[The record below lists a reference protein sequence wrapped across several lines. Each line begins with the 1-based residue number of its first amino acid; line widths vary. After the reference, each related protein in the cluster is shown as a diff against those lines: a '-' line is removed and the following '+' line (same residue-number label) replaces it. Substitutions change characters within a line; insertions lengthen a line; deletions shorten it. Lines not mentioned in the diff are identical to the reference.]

1 MPTKQKRN
9 NRAAG
14 PGAETTRQNRAE
26 KASLC
31 PDPLITSLREKFGDL
46 IGVDATRLPL
56 LRIAAAPSLLR
67 TIAEHVF
74 LQLNGRYIT
83 CAAIDRGDEALPPT
97 LRYLFSFDKEKLLLC
112 ISSDLDPATPAVVD
126 SLTPVIP
133 GANWAEREMK
143 DMHGISA
150 SGHPDLR
157 RLVLADDWPEGVHP
171 LRSEFRFDHRPPPA
185 SGVAPNL
192 KTPPASTTLLPLGS
206 FYGQKETTAYFN
218 LFVYGE
224 RVVDVDYRGFY
235 NHRGLEKMAGSILSY
250 HHIPF
255 IAERIC
261 ACCGFSHSTCYCQA
275 MESAAGLEVP
285 PRARF
290 IRSAL
295 LEIERLYS
303 HSLWLASICSM
314 EGFKHLFLKCCAL
327 QGSILNLCQFLTGSR
342 IIFGMNVI
350 GGVSRDFP
358 SAPQSRLGSL
368 MGAVEKDL
376 AALMDG
382 MPGELSLFSHMKMI
396 SALPRH
402 DALRFCVSG
411 PTARA
416 SGIAIDAR
424 VDHPYA
430 AYDRLSVEP
439 VCRGEGDN
447 LARVSVRI
455 DEMNQSLKLVR
466 EIMDLLPEGAIRAK
480 TVEIPPYTD
489 CVSAVES
496 PRGETVHYVLT
507 GRNGRPLRWK
517 IKSATFSNLQ
527 AIPVMLRGTNIADAR
542 MSISSIDPCF
552 SCIEH

>member
-1 MPTKQKRN
+1 MS
-9 NRAAG
+9 
-14 PGAETTRQNRAE
+14 RQDRTE
-26 KASLC
+26 KAAVC
-31 PDPLITSLREKFGDL
+31 PDPLITSLKEKFGDL
-46 IGVDATRLPL
+46 ISLATDRLPIL
-56 LRIAAAPSLLR
+56 FLTASSSLIR
-67 TIAEHVF
+67 SIAEHVF

-83 CAAIDRGDEALPPT
+83 CAAIDRGEETRPPA

-112 ISSDLDPATPAVVD
+112 ISADLDPANPAAVD

-143 DMHGISA
+143 DLSGITA

-157 RLVLADDWPEGVHP
+157 RLILADDWPEGVYP
-171 LRSEFRFDHRPPPA
+171 LRSEFRFDHKPAPA
-185 SGVAPNL
+185 SGAAPNL

-235 NHRGLEKMAGSILSY
+235 NHRGLEKMAGSVLSY
-250 HHIPF
+250 HHIPYF
-255 IAERIC
+255 AERIC

-275 MESAAGLEVP
+275 IESAARLEVP
-285 PRARF
+285 LRARF

-327 QGSILNLCQFLTGSR
+327 QGSILNLCQFLTGTR

-350 GGVSRDFP
+350 GGVSRDITT
-358 SAPQSRLGSL
+358 APQSRLDSFL
-368 MGAVEKDL
+368 GAAGKDL
-376 AALMDG
+376 ATLMDG
-382 MPGELSLFSHMKMI
+382 MPGELALFSHMKMI
-396 SALPRH
+396 STLPRH
-402 DALRFCVSG
+402 DAQRFCVTG

-416 SGIAIDAR
+416 SGIAVDAR

-455 DEMNQSLKLVR
+455 DEMNQSLKLIR
-466 EIMDLLPEGAIRAK
+466 EIIDQMPEGALRVK

-496 PRGETVHYVLT
+496 PRGETVHYILT

-517 IKSATFSNLQ
+517 IKSATFANLQ

-552 SCIEH
+552 SCVEH

>member
-1 MPTKQKRN
+1 MPSKQKRN
-9 NRAAG
+9 NRASG
-14 PGAETTRQNRAE
+14 RGTDTSRQDRSE
-26 KASLC
+26 KAAVC
-31 PDPLITSLREKFGDL
+31 PDPLTKSLKEKFGDL
-46 IGVDATRLPL
+46 ISLDTNRFPILFL
-56 LRIAAAPSLLR
+56 TTSPSLVR
-67 TIAEHVF
+67 SIAEYVF

-83 CAAIDRGDEALPPT
+83 CAAIDRAEETLPPAM
-97 LRYLFSFDKEKLLLC
+97 RYLFSCDKEHALLC
-112 ISSDLDPATPAVVD
+112 ISTDLDPANPAAVD

-133 GANWAEREMK
+133 GANWAERELK
-143 DMHGISA
+143 DMSGISA
-150 SGHPDLR
+150 VDHPDLR
-157 RLVLADDWPEGVHP
+157 RLILADDWPEGVYP
-171 LRSEFRFDHRPPPA
+171 LRSEFRFDHKPPPA
-185 SGVAPNL
+185 SGAAPNL

-275 MESAAGLEVP
+275 IESAARLEVP
-285 PRARF
+285 LRARF
-290 IRSAL
+290 IRTAL
-295 LEIERLYS
+295 LEVERLYS
-303 HSLWLASICSM
+303 HALWLASICSM

-327 QGSILNLCQFLTGSR
+327 QGSILNLCQFLTGNR

-350 GGVSRDFP
+350 GGVSRDIP
-358 SAPQSRLGSL
+358 TTPRSRLESFL
-368 MGAVEKDL
+368 GAVEKDL
-376 AALMDG
+376 AVLMEG
-382 MPGELSLFSHMKMI
+382 LPGELSLFSHMKMI
-396 SALPRH
+396 STLPRH
-402 DALRFCVSG
+402 DAQRFCVSG

-416 SGIAIDAR
+416 SGITADAR

-430 AYDRLSVEP
+430 AYDRLSLQP

-455 DEMNQSLKLVR
+455 DEMHQSMRLIR
-466 EIMDLLPEGAIRAK
+466 EIFNHLPESELRVK
-480 TVEIPPYTD
+480 TIEIPPHID
-489 CVSAVES
+489 CMSAVES
-496 PRGETVHYVLT
+496 PRGETVHYILT
-507 GRNGRPLRWK
+507 GANGRPLRWK

-542 MSISSIDPCF
+542 MSICSIDPCF
-552 SCIEH
+552 SCVEH

>member
-1 MPTKQKRN
+1 MPSKQKRN
-9 NRAAG
+9 NRCAASG
-14 PGAETTRQNRAE
+14 TEISRRDRIE
-26 KASLC
+26 KAAAC
-31 PDPLITSLREKFGDL
+31 PDPLIASLREKFGDL
-46 IGVDATRLPL
+46 ISVDPDRIPL
-56 LRIAAAPSLLR
+56 LLLTAPPSLIR
-67 TIAEHVF
+67 NVAEHVY
-74 LQLNGRYIT
+74 LQLHGRYIT
-83 CAAIDRGDEALPPT
+83 CAAIDRGDEALPPS
-97 LRYLFSFDKEKLLLC
+97 LRYLFSFDKERLLLC
-112 ISSDLDPATPAVVD
+112 IGTDLDRSSPATVD

-133 GANWAEREMK
+133 GANWSEREMK
-143 DMHGISA
+143 DMHGIIA
-150 SGHPDLR
+150 GGHPDLR
-157 RLVLADDWPEGVHP
+157 RLVLADDWPEGTYP
-171 LRSEFRFDHRPPPA
+171 LRNDFRFDHKPA
-185 SGVAPNL
+185 PVSGAAPNL
-192 KTPPASTTLLPLGS
+192 APPPASTTLLPLGS

-235 NHRGLEKMAGSILSY
+235 NHRGLEKMADSLLSY

-275 MESAAGLEVP
+275 MESAARLEVP

-295 LEIERLYS
+295 LELERLYS

-314 EGFKHLFLKCCAL
+314 EGLKHLFLKCCAL
-327 QGSILNLCQFLTGSR
+327 QASILNLCQFLTGSR

-350 GGVSRDFP
+350 GGISRDIP
-358 SAPQSRLGSL
+358 TSSQSRLGSFL
-368 MGAVEKDL
+368 GAVEKDL

-382 MPGELSLFSHMKMI
+382 MPGAPSLFPHMKMI
-396 SALPRH
+396 STLPRH
-402 DALRFCVSG
+402 DALRLCVSG

-430 AYDRLSVEP
+430 AYDLLSVEP

-447 LARVSVRI
+447 LARISVRV
-455 DEMNQSLKLVR
+455 DEMNQSLKLMR
-466 EIMDLLPEGAIRAK
+466 EIIDRMPEGAIRVK
-480 TVEIPPYTD
+480 TVEIPPHTD

-507 GRNGRPLRWK
+507 GRNGRPRRWK

-527 AIPVMLRGTNIADAR
+527 AVPVMLRGTNIADAR

>member
-1 MPTKQKRN
+1 MSPQDRT
-9 NRAAG
+9 
-14 PGAETTRQNRAE
+14 E
-26 KASLC
+26 KVVLR
-31 PDPLITSLREKFGDL
+31 PDPLIASLKEKFGDQ
-46 IGVDATRLPL
+46 ISIDSDRLPL
-56 LRIAAAPSLLR
+56 LLLTANSSLIR
-67 TIAEHVF
+67 SIAEHVF
-74 LQLNGRYIT
+74 LQLNGRHIT
-83 CAAIDRGDEALPPT
+83 CVAIDRGNESRPPA
-97 LRYLFSFDKEKLLLC
+97 LRYFFSFDKEKLLLC
-112 ISSDLDPATPAVVD
+112 ISSDLDPANPAAVD

-143 DMHGISA
+143 DLHGISA

-157 RLVLADDWPEGVHP
+157 RLILADDWPEGVYP
-171 LRSEFRFDHRPPPA
+171 LRSEFRFDHKPAPA
-185 SGVAPNL
+185 SGAAPNL

-235 NHRGLEKMAGSILSY
+235 NHRGLEKMAGSSLSY
-250 HHIPF
+250 HLIPF

-275 MESAAGLEVP
+275 IESAARLEVP
-285 PRARF
+285 LRARF

-327 QGSILNLCQFLTGSR
+327 QGSILTLCQFLTGNR

-350 GGVSRDFP
+350 GGVSRDIP
-358 SAPQSRLGSL
+358 TAPQSRLSSL
-368 MGAVEKDL
+368 LGAVEKDL
-376 AALMDG
+376 DILMDG

-396 SALPRH
+396 STLPRH
-402 DALRFCVSG
+402 DAQRFCVTG

-416 SGIAIDAR
+416 SGIAVDAR

-430 AYDRLSVEP
+430 AYDRLPVEP

-455 DEMNQSLKLVR
+455 DEMKQSLALVR
-466 EIMDLLPEGAIRAK
+466 EIISRMPEGAIRVK
-480 TVEIPPYTD
+480 TVEIPPDID

-496 PRGETVHYVLT
+496 PRGETVHYILT

-552 SCIEH
+552 SCVEH